1 MRSVTA
7 RERVHVARIAGAASG
22 LLSVRSEAAAAE
34 EHTAAWAMAGVA
46 RVSAAARGMMSMRGD
61 EVSELDVAAACGLC
75 SMQNES
81 DVDTSTAVV
90 DGRRRGRPPKLR
102 DKE

>member
-1 MRSVTA
+1 MISVQ
-7 RERVHVARIAGAASG
+7 S
-22 LLSVRSEAAAAE
+22 LLIQLACWWCLYRAAE

-61 EVSELDVAAACGLC
+61 EVTEHDVAAACGLC

-81 DVDTSTAVV
+81 DVDACAAVV